1 MGVKGLIHAFGL
13 WFLDYGKYTLIAQIH
28 LVVFCIHH
36 VGAEQLFSVEHLPF
50 IIDVELA
57 IGKIESQ

>member
-1 MGVKGLIHAFGL
+1 MGVKGLNPCI
-13 WFLDYGKYTLIAQIH
+13 WFMVSWLRKIYSDCSDSPG
-28 LVVFCIHH
+28 CILHHH